1 MNPVERVLYDDLT
14 HLLDRV
20 ATSVPGADLAAA
32 RALSPTLRA
41 RLDDV
46 EGRLASMRK
55 TLLESYDEWRCA
67 LDDAENLWALAA
79 WRSAAAEEPAQHA
92 AALAA

>member
-1 MNPVERVLYDDLT
+1 MNPVERVLYDELT
-14 HLLDRV
+14 RFLDRV
-20 ATSVPGADLAAA
+20 ATSVPRADLGGA

-46 EGRLASMRK
+46 DGRLAAVRAA
-55 TLLESYDEWRCA
+55 LLEGYGEWRRA

-79 WRSAAAEEPAQHA
+79 WRSAAAEEPAQQST
-92 AALAA
+92 ALAA